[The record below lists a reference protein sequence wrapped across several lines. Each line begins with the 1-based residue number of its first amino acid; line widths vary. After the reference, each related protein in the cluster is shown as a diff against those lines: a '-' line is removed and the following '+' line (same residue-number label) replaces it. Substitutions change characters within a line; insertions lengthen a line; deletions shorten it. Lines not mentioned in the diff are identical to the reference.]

1 MCWVGSLDQEHQPEC
16 TTVSALWQRGGW
28 VRGGGVC
35 LLSVWSFY
43 IDRILK
49 NNSLFLFHRGTSWS
63 PVAGCEHVQRPLVCS
78 LTEAIQSHRE
88 RHFVQV
94 EAKLAGQT
102 SKPATSDLTPFPI
115 SRCSGS
121 VTGWPKVCVCV
132 RSTNVPFVFIQI
144 IWTYLSWP
152 SPPAMRTC
160 VWTSTLLLKTRG
172 STMIGFTTSWKL
184 KTAECTQ
191 PRYNN
196 NNNSLCQC
204 HVCVTQTFTPCVA
217 FAKLRGLA

>member
-1 MCWVGSLDQEHQPEC
+1 MNTS
-16 TTVSALWQRGGW
+16 SAPWFVPSQKPFKATENATLSRLKPSWQ
-28 VRGGGVC
+28 
-35 LLSVWSFY
+35 
-43 IDRILK
+43 DRPP
-49 NNSLFLFHRGTSWS
+49 S
-63 PVAGCEHVQRPLVCS
+63 QRPLTWPRSPSVG
-78 LTEAIQSHRE
+78 
-88 RHFVQV
+88 VQV
-94 EAKLAGQT
+94 QSLGGLK
-102 SKPATSDLTPFPI
+102 
-115 SRCSGS
+115 
-121 VTGWPKVCVCV
+121 CVCV
-132 RSTNVPFVFIQI
+132 RSANVPFVFIQI